1 MAKQHHVSVAQL
13 TLGNDM
19 PLTLIAGPCVM
30 ESRDHALETAHALAE
45 IANRLGVGLIYK
57 TSYDKANRTSLDGAR
72 GVGMKAALSVF
83 AEIRESVGLP
93 VLTDVHAPEQCGPA
107 AEVVDVLQIPAF
119 LCRQTDL
126 LMAAAATGSV
136 INVKKGQFLA
146 PEDMASAI
154 DKLES
159 VGNKNILLCER
170 GATFG
175 YHRLVSDMR
184 SIPIMSDLGY
194 PVVFDAGHLVRI
206 YGISSKDPRG
216 GEPQFIPSLSRAG
229 MAAGAHALFVETHPK
244 PMEGLCD
251 AASMYKLDEME
262 GLLSKAVAIHD
273 LVQSW
278 DIS

>member
-1 MAKQHHVSVAQL
+1 MSTVKIKNFSIGKGEKLCV
-13 TLGNDM
+13 
-19 PLTLIAGPCVM
+19 IAGPCLL
-30 ESRDHALETAHALAE
+30 ESEELGMRVAE
-45 IANRLGVGLIYK
+45 HMVGLSEKLGFNYVFK
-57 TSYDKANRTSLDGAR
+57 SSYEKDNRGAAGNHRGLGIDEGLKAHQAIG
-72 GVGMKAALSVF
+72 KAFDIPLVS
-83 AEIRESVGLP
+83 
-93 VLTDVHAPEQCGPA
+93 DVHREADCAVA
-107 AEVVDVLQIPAF
+107 AEVLDILQIPAY
-119 LCRQTDL
+119 LCQQTSL
-126 LMAAAATGSV
+126 LIAAGETGKV

-146 PEDMASAI
+146 PEDMASAV

-170 GATFG
+170 GASFG

-216 GEPQFIPSLSRAG
+216 GEPQFIPALSRAG
-229 MAAGAHALFVETHPK
+229 MAAGAHGLFVETHPN

>member
-1 MAKQHHVSVAQL
+1 MNNVKVKNFNVGKGEKL
-13 TLGNDM
+13 CV
-19 PLTLIAGPCVM
+19 IAGPCL
-30 ESRDHALETAHALAE
+30 LENQDLGMRVAE
-45 IANRLGVGLIYK
+45 HMVGLSEKLGFNYVFK
-57 TSYDKANRTSLDGAR
+57 SSYEKDNRGAASNHRGLGIDEGLKAHQAIGEAFDIPLVS
-72 GVGMKAALSVF
+72 
-83 AEIRESVGLP
+83 
-93 VLTDVHAPEQCGPA
+93 DVHREADCAVA
-107 AEVVDVLQIPAF
+107 AEVLDILQIPAY
-119 LCRQTDL
+119 LCQQTSL
-126 LMAAAATGSV
+126 LMAAGETGKV

-146 PEDMASAI
+146 PEDMSSAI

-184 SIPIMSDLGY
+184 SIPIMADLGY

-229 MAAGAHALFVETHPK
+229 MAAGAHALFVETHPN

-262 GLLSKAVAIHD
+262 DLIGKAVAVHD
-273 LVQSW
+273 MVQSW

>member
-1 MAKQHHVSVAQL
+1 MSTVKIKNFSIGKGEKLCV
-13 TLGNDM
+13 
-19 PLTLIAGPCVM
+19 IAGPCLL
-30 ESRDHALETAHALAE
+30 ESEELGMRVAE
-45 IANRLGVGLIYK
+45 HMVGLSEKLGFNYVFK
-57 TSYDKANRTSLDGAR
+57 SSYEKDNRGAAGNHRGLGIDEGLKAHQAIG
-72 GVGMKAALSVF
+72 KAFDIPLVS
-83 AEIRESVGLP
+83 
-93 VLTDVHAPEQCGPA
+93 DVHREADCAVA
-107 AEVVDVLQIPAF
+107 AEVLDILQIPAY
-119 LCRQTDL
+119 LCQQTSL
-126 LMAAAATGSV
+126 LIAAGETGKV

-146 PEDMASAI
+146 PEDMASAV

-170 GATFG
+170 GASFG

-216 GEPQFIPSLSRAG
+216 GEPQFIPALSRAG
-229 MAAGAHALFVETHPK
+229 MAAGAHGLFVETHPN

-273 LVQSW
+273 LLQSW
-278 DIS
+278 GIS

>member
-1 MAKQHHVSVAQL
+1 MNNVKVKNFSVGKGEKL
-13 TLGNDM
+13 CV
-19 PLTLIAGPCVM
+19 IAGPCL
-30 ESRDHALETAHALAE
+30 LENEDLGMRVAEHMVKLSEKLGFNYVFKSSYEKDNRGAASNDRGLGIDEGLKAHQAIGKEFNIPL
-45 IANRLGVGLIYK
+45 
-57 TSYDKANRTSLDGAR
+57 
-72 GVGMKAALSVF
+72 LS
-83 AEIRESVGLP
+83 
-93 VLTDVHAPEQCGPA
+93 DVHRETDCAIA
-107 AEVVDVLQIPAF
+107 AEVLDILQIPAY
-119 LCRQTDL
+119 LCQQTSL
-126 LMAAAATGSV
+126 LVAAGETGKV
-136 INVKKGQFLA
+136 VNVKKGQFLA

-184 SIPIMSDLGY
+184 AIPIMSDLGY
-194 PVVFDAGHLVRI
+194 PVVFDAGHIVRI

-262 GLLSKAVAIHD
+262 DLLSKAVEIHD
-273 LVQSW
+273 MVQSW
-278 DIS
+278 GIS

>member
-1 MAKQHHVSVAQL
+1 MSTVKIKNFSIGKGEKLCV
-13 TLGNDM
+13 
-19 PLTLIAGPCVM
+19 IAGPCLL
-30 ESRDHALETAHALAE
+30 ESESLGMRVAE
-45 IANRLGVGLIYK
+45 HMVGLSEKLGFNYVFK
-57 TSYDKANRTSLDGAR
+57 SSYEKDNRGAAGNHRGLGIDEGLKAHQAIGKEFNIPLVS
-72 GVGMKAALSVF
+72 
-83 AEIRESVGLP
+83 
-93 VLTDVHAPEQCGPA
+93 DVHREADCAVA
-107 AEVVDVLQIPAF
+107 AEVLDILQIPAY
-119 LCRQTDL
+119 LCQQTSL
-126 LMAAAATGSV
+126 LIAAGETGKV
-136 INVKKGQFLA
+136 VNVKKGQFLA

-170 GATFG
+170 GASFG

-216 GEPQFIPSLSRAG
+216 GEPQFIPALSRAG
-229 MAAGAHALFVETHPK
+229 MAAGAHGLFVETHPN

-273 LVQSW
+273 MVQSW